1 MGRGQP
7 KLRSPYPCIP
17 AQGVSPSRFQSN
29 VSPRSPRP
37 GRVSQH
43 VSRTTAAATPAGTRA
58 WSSPRGAE
66 GWQMGKVRTNMCV
79 GSSLHLHLPLF

>member
-43 VSRTTAAATPAGTRA
+43 VSRTTAAPSPAGTRA
-58 WSSPRGAE
+58 SSSPRGVE
-66 GWQMGKVRTNMCV
+66 G
-79 GSSLHLHLPLF
+79 